1 MSEDELIGISNQESD
16 ITPEMVEDYLVWQA
30 LAKIASSNASKI
42 KQELS
47 LRLGAHPDNL
57 DAITVGDI
65 EIKREHTSVEW
76 NPAIIRT
83 IANIDGVSEQDKLK
97 LFKLPS
103 PPKANGVH
111 LNAIAKKYKGSVAK
125 RIEDAREESGLTIKI
140 NPNKVL
146 QQVINDKAQNLI
158 KNTVEIEGEL

>member
-1 MSEDELIGISNQESD
+1 M
-16 ITPEMVEDYLVWQA
+16 
-30 LAKIASSNASKI
+30 
-42 KQELS
+42 
-47 LRLGAHPDNL
+47 
-57 DAITVGDI
+57 GDI

-97 LFKLPS
+97 LFKLPL

-125 RIEDAREESGLTIKI
+125 RIEDAMEAEEDQDE
-140 NPNKVL
+140 V
-146 QQVINDKAQNLI
+146 VIEEKYIEPA
-158 KNTVEIEGEL
+158 EGEMPL